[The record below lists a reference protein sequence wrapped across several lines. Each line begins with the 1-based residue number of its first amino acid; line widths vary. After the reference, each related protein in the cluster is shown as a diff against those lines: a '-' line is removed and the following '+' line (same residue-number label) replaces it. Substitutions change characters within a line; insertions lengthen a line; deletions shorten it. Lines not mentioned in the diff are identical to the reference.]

1 MSHRLLLWTAL
12 PYGYMITFDSP
23 LLTDGQSGILELV
36 WGRFL
41 WIFLPLSK
49 KPKKNDEVPPR
60 RRDPF
65 QLICSPLNFQK
76 WSSSLWLET
85 NRDNDG
91 RSSATTPLPRT
102 TTVTFPLVRQRFS
115 GQTRRKQPGC
125 DASLSVCD
133 TWLTAPLKTRLK
145 PSSSLLTFSGKR

>member
-1 MSHRLLLWTAL
+1 MAVWSCLTRLSWLTA
-12 PYGYMITFDSP
+12 SP
-23 LLTDGQSGILELV
+23 GFWSSSEGAFSG
-36 WGRFL
+36 FS
-41 WIFLPLSK
+41 FPFQK
-49 KPKKNDEVPPR
+49 KQTKKKNDEVPPR

-76 WSSSLWLET
+76 WSSSLWHET

-102 TTVTFPLVRQRFS
+102 TSVTFPLVRQRFS

-125 DASLSVCD
+125 DASLAVCD
-133 TWLTAPLKTRLK
+133 AWLTAPLKTRLE
-145 PSSSLLTFSGKR
+145 PSSSLLTFSGKH